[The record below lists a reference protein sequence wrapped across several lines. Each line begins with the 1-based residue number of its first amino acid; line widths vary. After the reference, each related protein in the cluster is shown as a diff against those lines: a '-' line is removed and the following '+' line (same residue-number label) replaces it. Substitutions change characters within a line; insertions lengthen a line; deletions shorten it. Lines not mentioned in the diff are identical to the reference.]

1 MHDHRACTDFNRS
14 QLLRATAARAG
25 AGLPAIEPGMPEPA
39 GTGLDRR
46 AFLLR
51 SAGVALS
58 VYGASKLGLDQLEAG
73 VAQAAGTGGA
83 GQPVLVNVFLPG
95 GVDSLSVL
103 APVGDARYAALRPT
117 LKLAAGSGTTFAE
130 DTRLMWHPAAAG
142 LAQLHGEG
150 KVSVFPAIGYD
161 HPDQSHFTSRH
172 FWEVG
177 ALDPS
182 SRLGWLGRYLDLVGD
197 VDNPLQG
204 VALDASLA
212 PALASARVP
221 VSAISQPSDYSFWA
235 WNIGDP
241 VTAPMLDAY
250 GRMGAIAG
258 GSDALATARTVV
270 RQADGVRRSL
280 GAFVTAD
287 GTPGYTSPVTY
298 PAESGDLGERLAAL
312 GAMLAAG
319 LPIRC
324 VAVQGV
330 GGYDTHSD
338 QATQLTSN
346 LGATVGAVVA
356 FQRDLEARG
365 LADRVLIQLWSE
377 FGRRPQENGSGTDHG
392 AAGCAFVIGTRAKGQ
407 MVGEFPGLATL
418 DDQSNLRATSDFRAM
433 YCSLL
438 EQWLGVDAAQVIP
451 GAASLGRPVLVR

>member
-1 MHDHRACTDFNRS
+1 MTNGCGCNDFNRS

-51 SAGVALS
+51 SAGLALS
-58 VYGASKLGLDQLEAG
+58 VYGASKLGVGQLEAG
-73 VAQAAGTGGA
+73 VAQAATSSSA
-83 GQPVLVNVFLPG
+83 PRVLVNVFLPG

-103 APVGDARYAALRPT
+103 APVGDSAYRSLRPT
-117 LKLAAGSGTTFAE
+117 LALSSGAGTTFSE
-130 DTRLMWHPAAAG
+130 DPRLMWHPSAAG
-142 LAQLHGEG
+142 LAQLHAEG
-150 KVSVFPAIGYD
+150 KVSVFPAVGYD

-177 ALDPS
+177 ALDTQA
-182 SRLGWLGRYLDLVGD
+182 RIGWLGRYLDVVGD

-204 VALDASLA
+204 VALDDSLA

-221 VSAISQPSDYSFWA
+221 VSAISAPSDYSFWVS
-235 WNIGDP
+235 NVGDP
-241 VTAPMLDAY
+241 TVDPMMDAW
-250 GRMGAIAG
+250 GAMGAAG
-258 GSDALATARTVV
+258 GGTTGALADARTVI
-270 RQADGVRRSL
+270 RQVDGVRRSL

-287 GTPGYTSPVTY
+287 GSPGYTSPVTY
-298 PAESGDLGERLAAL
+298 PSGDLGDRLAAL

-330 GGYDTHSD
+330 GSYDTHSD
-338 QATQLTSN
+338 QADTLTTN
-346 LGATVGAVVA
+346 LSKTLDAVVA
-356 FQRDLEARG
+356 FQRDVEQRG
-365 LADRVLIQLWSE
+365 LADRVLIQIWSE
-377 FGRRPQENGSGTDHG
+377 FGRRPKENGSGTDHG
-392 AAGCAFVIGTRAKGQ
+392 AAGCAFIVGTRARGT
-407 MVGEFPGLATL
+407 MVGEFPGLGTL
-418 DDQSNLRATSDFRAM
+418 DDQSNLRATSDFRGM

-438 EQWLGVDAAQVIP
+438 EQWFSVDAAQIIP
-451 GAASLGRPVLVR
+451 GASGLARPALIR

>member
-1 MHDHRACTDFNRS
+1 MHDAHACNDFNRS
-14 QLLRATAARAG
+14 QLLRASAARAG
-25 AGLPAIEPGMPEPA
+25 AGLPAIEPGMPDPA

-46 AFLLR
+46 ALLMR
-51 SAGVALS
+51 GAGLALS
-58 VYGASKLGLDQLEAG
+58 VYGASKLGIEQLEAG
-73 VAQAAGTGGA
+73 VAQAAGA
-83 GQPVLVNVFLPG
+83 SGQPVLVNVFLPG

-103 APVGDARYAALRPT
+103 APVGDARYTTLRPS
-117 LKLAAGSGTTFAE
+117 LALAGGTGTTFSE

-142 LAQLHGEG
+142 LAQLHAEG

-177 ALDPS
+177 ALDTGA
-182 SRLGWLGRYLDLVGD
+182 RLGWLGRYLDLVGD

-212 PALASARVP
+212 PALASSRVP
-221 VSAISQPSDYSFWA
+221 VSAISKPSDYSFWVS
-235 WNIGDP
+235 NVGDP
-241 VTAPMLDAY
+241 TVAPMMEAY
-250 GRMGAIAG
+250 GRMGAPAG
-258 GSDALATARTVV
+258 GSDALAGARTVV
-270 RQADGVRRSL
+270 RQVDGVRRSL

-287 GTPGYTSPVTY
+287 GKPGYASPVTY
-298 PAESGDLGERLAAL
+298 PSSAGDLSARLAAL

-338 QATQLTSN
+338 QASQLTTN
-346 LGATVGAVVA
+346 LGRTVDALVA

-377 FGRRPQENGSGTDHG
+377 FGRRPKENGSGTDHG
-392 AAGCAFVIGTRAKGQ
+392 AAGCAFVIGTRARGE
-407 MVGEFPGLATL
+407 MVGEFPGLTTL
-418 DDQSNLRATSDFRAM
+418 DAQSNLRATSDFRAM

-451 GAASLGRPVLVR
+451 GAAALARPALVR

>member
-1 MHDHRACTDFNRS
+1 MHDAHACHDFNRS
-14 QLLRATAARAG
+14 QLLRASAARAG
-25 AGLPAIEPGMPEPA
+25 AGLPTIEPGMPDPA

-46 AFLLR
+46 SFLLR
-51 SAGVALS
+51 GAGLALS
-58 VYGASKLGLDQLEAG
+58 VYGASKLGLEQLEAG
-73 VAQAAGTGGA
+73 VAQAAGPLGGA
-83 GQPVLVNVFLPG
+83 PVLVNVFLPG

-103 APVGDARYAALRPT
+103 APIGDPRYRTLRPT
-117 LKLAAGSGTTFAE
+117 LALSGGQGATFAE

-177 ALDPS
+177 ALDTS
-182 SRLGWLGRYLDLVGD
+182 ARLGWMGRYLDVVGD
-197 VDNPLQG
+197 PDNPLQG
-204 VALDASLA
+204 IALDASLA

-221 VSAISQPSDYSFWA
+221 VSAISKPSDYSFWVS
-235 WNIGDP
+235 NVGDP
-241 VTAPMLDAY
+241 TTAPMMEAY
-250 GRMGAIAG
+250 GKLGAIDG
-258 GSDALATARTVV
+258 GSDALAAARTVV

-280 GAFVTAD
+280 GAFVTSD
-287 GTPGYTSPVTY
+287 GKPGYTSPVTY
-298 PAESGDLGERLAAL
+298 PGGDMAARLAAL
-312 GAMLAAG
+312 GAMLSAG

-330 GGYDTHSD
+330 GGYDTHD
-338 QATQLTSN
+338 GQAETLATN
-346 LGATVGAVVA
+346 LSKTVDTIVA

-377 FGRRPQENGSGTDHG
+377 FGRRPKENGSGTDHG

-407 MVGEFPGLATL
+407 MVGEWPGLATL
-418 DDQSNLRATSDFRAM
+418 DAQSNLRATSDFRGM
-433 YCSLL
+433 YCALL
-438 EQWLGVDAAQVIP
+438 EQWMGIDAAQVIP
-451 GAASLGRPVLVR
+451 NAAALSRPALVK

>member
-1 MHDHRACTDFNRS
+1 MACCDDFR
-14 QLLRATAARAG
+14 RATAGR
-25 AGLPAIEPGMPEPA
+25 GLPAIEPGMPEPA
-39 GTGLDRR
+39 GTGMDRR
-46 AFLLR
+46 AFLMR
-51 SAGVALS
+51 GAGLALS

-73 VAQAAGTGGA
+73 VAAAAGSAGA
-83 GQPVLVNVFLPG
+83 PVLVNVFLPG
-95 GVDSLSVL
+95 GLDSLSVL
-103 APVGDARYAALRPT
+103 APIGDARYATLRPT
-117 LKLAAGSGTTFAE
+117 LKLAAGTGTTFAG

-142 LAQLHGEG
+142 LAQLHAEG

-182 SRLGWLGRYLDLVGD
+182 SRLGWMGRYLDVVGD

-204 VALDASLA
+204 LALDPSLA
-212 PALASARVP
+212 PSLASARVP
-221 VSAISQPSDYSFWA
+221 VAAIAKPSDYSFWSM
-235 WNIGDP
+235 NVGNPI
-241 VTAPMLDAY
+241 TAPMMEAY
-250 GRMGAIAG
+250 GRMGAAAG
-258 GSDALATARTVV
+258 GASGALDAARTVV
-270 RQADGVRRSL
+270 RQVDGVRRSL

-287 GTPGYTSPVTY
+287 GKPGYTSPVAY
-298 PAESGDLGERLAAL
+298 PSGDLGARLAAL

-338 QATQLTSN
+338 QATTLTTN
-346 LGATVGAVVA
+346 LSRTVSSVVA

-377 FGRRPQENGSGTDHG
+377 FGRRPKENGTGTDHG
-392 AAGCAFVIGTRAKGQ
+392 AAGCAFVIGTRAKGT

-418 DDQSNLRATSDFRAM
+418 DAQSNLRATSDFRTM

-438 EQWLGVDAAQVIP
+438 EQWMGIDAAQVIP
-451 GAASLGRPVLVR
+451 NAAALGRVALVR